1 MTQTTQKSEI
11 RRTRRRLLPGLRTTS
26 YGRTKAVV
34 IKSYLKEGADLR
46 LSTTA
51 LADQIEKAADA
62 ITKSFRSGC
71 KMMVFGNGG
80 SAADAQHIAAELS
93 GRFQRDRDPLPALAL
108 TVNPSSVTAIAND
121 YSFDEIFA
129 RQIRALA
136 KVGDVALGIS
146 TSGQSRN
153 VLKGLETAR
162 ELGVHSIG
170 MCGLKGGMAKHSDIL
185 LAVPGETTSLLQE
198 VHIAIG
204 HLLCLLV
211 EEELFG

>member
-1 MTQTTQKSEI
+1 
-11 RRTRRRLLPGLRTTS
+11 LLPGFEAKS
-26 YGRTKAVV
+26 YTRTKAT
-34 IKSYLKEGADLR
+34 IITSYLKEGADLR

-51 LADQIEKAADA
+51 LANQIEKAADA
-62 ITKSFRSGC
+62 IAESFRNGC

-93 GRFQRDRDPLPALAL
+93 GRFQKDRNPLPALAL

-129 RQIRALA
+129 RQIQALA
-136 KVGDVALGIS
+136 KEGDVVLGIS
-146 TSGQSRN
+146 TSGKSRN

-162 ELGVHSIG
+162 ELSVYSIG
-170 MCGLKGGMAKHSDIL
+170 MCGLKGDMAKHSDIL
-185 LAVPGETTSLLQE
+185 LAVPGQTTSLLQE
-198 VHIAIG
+198 IHIAIG

-211 EEELFG
+211 EEEMFG